1 MPIQINDPQ
10 LNAPMQPLASRGHS
24 PKEMVLAM
32 VAKSQDWYSRLNAR
46 QRLLVNVGVIA
57 GSIAGVFIVILHRQ
71 LIGLLVELL
80 DWVYSLGTLGGVI
93 LWLLVFGVGFP
104 PLIGFSALS
113 MLCGM
118 VYGFPKAWPLLASA
132 SVLGS
137 VASFVTFKYLLY
149 ERSVRLVQLSDKF
162 RAFLEILTDES
173 ENGGGLLILILLRLC
188 PLPYS
193 LSNGALALIP
203 NLSIATFVL
212 ASVIT
217 SPKMFIHIFVGW
229 KIKELG
235 DNSRSGGSK
244 IVDLISIL
252 ITMFA
257 ASAVT
262 YVIYYKMQIKLAG
275 YHEERM
281 NSNNI
286 NDDLI
291 FGNFDDEN
299 LYDMDNFIID
309 DEIEVDNRRTTE
321 NLLHKQDSHTQV

>member
-1 MPIQINDPQ
+1 MAIQIREQ
-10 LNAPMQPLASRGHS
+10 QSNAPPPLLAARGHS

-32 VAKSQDWYSRLNAR
+32 VAKSQEWYSRLTAR
-46 QRLLVNVGVIA
+46 QRILVNVGIVV
-57 GSIAGVFIVILHRQ
+57 GGVLGVVALILHKQ
-71 LIGLLVELL
+71 LIGLLVDLL
-80 DWVYSLGTLGGVI
+80 DWVYSLGFWGGVM
-93 LWLLVFGVGFP
+93 LWVLVFGVGFP

-137 VASFVTFKYLLY
+137 LASFITFKYLLY
-149 ERSVRLVQLSDKF
+149 ERSVRLVQLNEKF

-203 NLSIATFVL
+203 HLSVGTFVL

-235 DNSRSGGSK
+235 DLTRSGGSK
-244 IVDLISIL
+244 FVDLISIV
-252 ITMFA
+252 ITMVA
-257 ASAVT
+257 ASVVT

-281 NSNNI
+281 NGNVD
-286 NDDLI
+286 DDLI
-291 FGNFDDEN
+291 FGNFDDDN

-309 DEIEVDNRRTTE
+309 DDIEVDNRRNTE
-321 NLLHKQDSHTQV
+321 NLLHKQDSRTHV